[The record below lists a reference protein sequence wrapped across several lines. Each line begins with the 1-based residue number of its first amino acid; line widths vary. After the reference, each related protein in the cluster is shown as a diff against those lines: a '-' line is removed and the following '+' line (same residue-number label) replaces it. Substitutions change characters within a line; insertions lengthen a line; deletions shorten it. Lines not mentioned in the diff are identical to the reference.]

1 MIRRYTNDNKIRTG
15 RMIGTPKASRILSK
29 AVRNGTIRVN
39 NRVLKEG
46 ERLDSIAGELYGDA
60 RLWWIIAACSG
71 VGWALQAPGG
81 TILKIPASLAQVR
94 ALVG

>member
-1 MIRRYTNDNKIRTG
+1 MIRRYANDSKIRTG
-15 RMIGTPKASRILSK
+15 TMIGTPKASRILSK
-29 AVRNGTIRVN
+29 AVRDGTLGVSTRI
-39 NRVLKEG
+39 LKEG
-46 ERLDSIAGELYGDA
+46 ERLDTIAGELYGDA

-81 TILKIPASLAQVR
+81 TVLKIPSSLAQVR